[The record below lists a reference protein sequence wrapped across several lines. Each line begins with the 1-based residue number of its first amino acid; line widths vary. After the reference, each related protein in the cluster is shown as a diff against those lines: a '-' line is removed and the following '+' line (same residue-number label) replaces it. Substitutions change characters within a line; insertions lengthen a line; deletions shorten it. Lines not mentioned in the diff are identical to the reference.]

1 MAVIVKEIIIKAPP
15 EKIFNFVMNKD
26 NRLKIW
32 PSLMEIKNEELLPD
46 GGYRAEWVYKIAGV
60 YFGGKS
66 ECINVVPNQR
76 FSVKYEGAINCIM
89 TFSLQ
94 TEDNINTKISVTLDY
109 QDYLSLFNRAVDA
122 FSHRRNEREAE
133 VVLANL
139 MECLEKEKINH

>member
-15 EKIFNFVMNKD
+15 EKIFNFVMDKN

-32 PSLMEIKNEELLPD
+32 PSLMEVKNEELLPN

-66 ECINVVPNQR
+66 ECIDVVPNQK

-94 TEDNINTKISVTLDY
+94 TEDDIRTKVSISLGVC
-109 QDYLSLFNRAVDA
+109 LSNGR
-122 FSHRRNEREAE
+122 
-133 VVLANL
+133 LAAS
-139 MECLEKEKINH
+139 